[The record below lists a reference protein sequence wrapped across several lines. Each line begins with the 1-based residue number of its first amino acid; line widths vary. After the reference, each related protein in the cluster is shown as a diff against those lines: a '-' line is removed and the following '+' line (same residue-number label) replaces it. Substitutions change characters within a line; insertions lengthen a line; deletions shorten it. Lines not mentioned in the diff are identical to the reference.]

1 MEDNKMFDNRAVI
14 RKLAEFNPDFKF
26 FVVAPNGN
34 EEITMY
40 GVSEE
45 NFEVTEN
52 SVVINLSKSFIMNL
66 EKEEETEK
74 IKEEVVEEKKI
85 KKNKKEEKIIE
96 ESETIPEQ
104 DKEEEAVDN
113 EGDSE
118 DSDSSD
124 E

>member
-1 MEDNKMFDNRAVI
+1 MKDNKMFDNRAVI

-26 FVVAPNGN
+26 FIVAPNGN

-52 SVVINLSKSFIMNL
+52 SVVINLFKSLIQEINP
-66 EKEEETEK
+66 EKEEESKKEP
-74 IKEEVVEEKKI
+74 EEVTEEKKTR
-85 KKNKKEEKIIE
+85 KNKKEDKVAEEPEVPEK
-96 ESETIPEQ
+96 
-104 DKEEEAVDN
+104 EEAVAD